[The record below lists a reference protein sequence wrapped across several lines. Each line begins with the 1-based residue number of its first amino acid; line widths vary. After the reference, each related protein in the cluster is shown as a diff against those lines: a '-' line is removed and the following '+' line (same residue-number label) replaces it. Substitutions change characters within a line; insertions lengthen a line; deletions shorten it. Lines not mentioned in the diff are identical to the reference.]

1 MKDRKPKQRG
11 GGMEYS
17 PRFLDA
23 ILSAEERAAE
33 RESAD
38 HTQVCCCHKKG
49 DTVTISGEQFTC
61 ASRILDAGCQL
72 HGHLD
77 PWTHYI
83 SVLQTD
89 GRTPGKVKSV

>member
-1 MKDRKPKQRG
+1 MKDRKPNQRVG
-11 GGMEYS
+11 GVENS
-17 PRFLDA
+17 PRFLGA
-23 ILSAEERAAE
+23 ILNAEERNSE

-38 HTQVCCCHKKG
+38 HTPVCRCRKKG
-49 DTVTISGEQFTC
+49 DTVTIAGEKFTC

-83 SVLQTD
+83 PVLETD